1 MAGSNGQSG
10 KYALTEFDVSQ
21 RSDDAIEHASQPF
34 IGRWT
39 HLVSTT
45 NWEKGRIIAQWRET
59 LADADA
65 PASEYSDEA
74 WSRRVG
80 GVTGQHVGRLRRV
93 YQRFGATHEQ
103 YEGLYWSHFQAA
115 LEWDDA
121 EMWLEGARLSRW
133 SVAQMRHQRWEA
145 MGATVESQPR
155 DEDEILSEWDEDFES
170 AQDRAPESGIS
181 GAYDA
186 GTYAEVTGAGES
198 SGSAKDNQRV
208 DKSSGTSSPAGAD
221 EDDEP
226 GATPSGAERAAQ
238 VVRPFESVGDLPD
251 DLSNALDLFK
261 LAILRHKSE
270 EWRAVQRDQVL
281 AAIDGL
287 RELVLGQS

>member
-1 MAGSNGQSG
+1 MAGRNGQSSKQADG
-10 KYALTEFDVSQ
+10 EVDESFDAVEG
-21 RSDDAIEHASQPF
+21 IEQVSQPF

-59 LADADA
+59 LADAGA
-65 PASEYSDEA
+65 PSTEYSDEA

-103 YEGLYWSHFQAA
+103 YSGLYWSHFQAA

-121 EMWLEGARLSRW
+121 EMWLEGARLSTW
-133 SVAQMRHQRWEA
+133 SVSQMRNQRWET
-145 MGATVESQPR
+145 MGAPADAKPHDDDV
-155 DEDEILSEWDEDFES
+155 ILSEVDEDFEP
-170 AQDRAPESGIS
+170 AQDRRPESQEDP
-181 GAYDA
+181 AYEM
-186 GTYAEVTGAGES
+186 GTYSEASGGEETPSNGHDRGES
-198 SGSAKDNQRV
+198 QAARDPDGESDTDG
-208 DKSSGTSSPAGAD
+208 
-221 EDDEP
+221 DDEP
-226 GATPSGAERAAQ
+226 TASAAGVERA
-238 VVRPFESVGDLPD
+238 VTVRPFENVGDLPD
-251 DLSNALDLFK
+251 DLSNALDSFK

-270 EWRAVQRDQVL
+270 EWREVGRDQVV

-287 RELVLGQS
+287 RELVLAAS

>member
-1 MAGSNGQSG
+1 MAGRNGQSSKQAVG
-10 KYALTEFDVSQ
+10 ELVESLGAAEG
-21 RSDDAIEHASQPF
+21 IEQVSQPF

-59 LADADA
+59 LADAGA
-65 PASEYSDEA
+65 AATEYSDEA

-103 YEGLYWSHFQAA
+103 YLGLYWSHFQAA

-121 EMWLEGARLSRW
+121 EMWLEGARLSAW
-133 SVAQMRHQRWEA
+133 SVSQMRNQRWEA
-145 MGATVESQPR
+145 MGASADAKPHDDDV
-155 DEDEILSEWDEDFES
+155 ILSEVDEDFEP
-170 AQDRAPESGIS
+170 AQDRRPESQDHLP
-181 GAYDA
+181 YEM
-186 GTYAEVTGAGES
+186 GTYSEATSGEEALSDGRDRGESQAAGEPD
-198 SGSAKDNQRV
+198 GGFDTN
-208 DKSSGTSSPAGAD
+208 G
-221 EDDEP
+221 DDETTASAA
-226 GATPSGAERAAQ
+226 GVERAVA
-238 VVRPFESVGDLPD
+238 VRPFENVGDLPD
-251 DLSNALDLFK
+251 DLSNALDAFK

-270 EWRAVQRDQVL
+270 EWREVARDQVV

-287 RELVLGQS
+287 RELVLAAS

>member
-10 KYALTEFDVSQ
+10 KHALTEV
-21 RSDDAIEHASQPF
+21 DDSRAADEALERVSQPF

-59 LADADA
+59 LADSNA

-93 YQRFGATHEQ
+93 YQRFGTAHEQ

-133 SVAQMRHQRWEA
+133 SVSQMRHQRWEA
-145 MGATVESQPR
+145 MGAAADSQPR
-155 DEDEILSEWDEDFES
+155 DEDVILSEWDEDLEP
-170 AQDRAPESGIS
+170 AEDRAPGARVSD
-181 GAYDA
+181 AYDV
-186 GTYAEVTGAGES
+186 GTYSEVTGAGES
-198 SGSAKDNQRV
+198 P
-208 DKSSGTSSPAGAD
+208 SPGAD
-221 EDDEP
+221 EQRAEKAASTSKVPDTDEAGEQP
-226 GATPSGAERAAQ
+226 GATAAGAERAAPA
-238 VVRPFESVGDLPD
+238 VRPFEAVGDLPD
-251 DLSNALDLFK
+251 DLSNALDQFK

-270 EWRAVQRDQVL
+270 DWRSVQRDQVL
-281 AAIDGL
+281 AVVDGL
-287 RELVLGQS
+287 RELVLS